1 MRSKKE
7 LPPIERYK
15 SAFPDRLRTL
25 MRENGVTQQELA
37 NSIDKSRPVVGSY
50 ANGIAN
56 PDLDTLVKIA
66 RYFGV
71 STDYLLGESE
81 YTKPDMAEITVED
94 IGLSETAV
102 AVLQQY
108 RQLGTSK
115 VIETIN
121 ALLEN
126 DPFDEQNI
134 LRCISAYLFFEKDIE
149 RDYRIINGG
158 LIIEKNVCADE
169 DSENDMTNFEK
180 DILMSILVPYLYT
193 LTDSI
198 LFEEALFNLASTSLR
213 KLKESIKKRREE
225 EG

>member
-7 LPPIERYK
+7 LSPIERYK

-25 MRENGVTQQELA
+25 MRENCVTQQELA

-149 RDYRIINGG
+149 RDYRITNGG

-213 KLKESIKKRREE
+213 KLKESIKKRRKE